1 MSSDTKLNENE
12 VEVTLYSATQTAH
25 LSYDKLLAEPVPF
38 TPVVTWINVDGLRD
52 QAFVEELLKPFE
64 THPLIIED
72 ILLPGQRPKIESYDK
87 YAYIVA
93 KMVYYADEELVFEQL
108 SILFDDKNVITI
120 GEKKGDVFKAIRKHL
135 EVSGNS
141 LRNSASDHLVYA
153 ILDAIVDASFD
164 VLEVLGDAIDE
175 KEEEL
180 LEKPIIGLLSDLR
193 QYKRDLLYL
202 HKAIWPL
209 REVLSRM
216 MHQEI
221 KEVREQTVPY
231 LRDVND
237 HVYQCID
244 SIETYREL
252 LSGMMD
258 LYLSSIS
265 NRMNEIMK
273 VLTIISTIFIPLTFL
288 AGLYGMNFKYMPEI
302 PWVYGY
308 PMVLTIMVLIAMS
321 MLLYFKRKKWF

>member
-1 MSSDTKLNENE
+1 MGTNVTMDLKD
-12 VEVTLYSATQTAH
+12 VEVIRYTATQKVNT
-25 LSYDKLLAEPVPF
+25 SYNEYLDAKPAFIP
-38 TPVVTWINVDGLRD
+38 TVTWINADGVQD
-52 QAFVEELLKPFE
+52 QTLIETLLSPFKI
-64 THPLIIED
+64 HPLIIED
-72 ILLPGQRPKIESYDK
+72 ILIPGQRPKIESYEK
-87 YAYIVA
+87 YAYITA
-93 KMVYYADEELVFEQL
+93 KMVYFVDEELVFEQL
-108 SILFDDKNVITI
+108 SILFDSQNVITI
-120 GEKKGDVFKAIRKHL
+120 GEKKGDVFDMIRKRL
-135 EVSGNS
+135 EFTGNT
-141 LRNSASDHLVYA
+141 LRNAPADHLVYA
-153 ILDAIVDASFD
+153 ILDAIVDATFD
-164 VLEVLGDAIDE
+164 ALEILGDRIDE

-180 LEKPIIGLLSDLR
+180 LKKPDIALLSDLR

-221 KEVREQTVPY
+221 KEVNEATIPY

-237 HVYQCID
+237 HIYQCID

-265 NRMNEIMK
+265 NRLNEIMK

-308 PMVLTIMVLIAMS
+308 PTVLTVMLVIAGG
-321 MLLYFKRKKWF
+321 MLFYFKRKKWF

>member
-1 MSSDTKLNENE
+1 MSEKVKLDDKD
-12 VEVTLYSATQTAH
+12 VEVILFSGTEHAK
-25 LSYDKLLAEPVPF
+25 LSYADYIKKKPPFVPA
-38 TPVVTWINVDGLRD
+38 VTWINVDGLLD
-52 QAFVEELLKPFE
+52 HALINTILEPFGI
-64 THPLIIED
+64 HPLIVED
-72 ILLPGQRPKIESYDK
+72 ILIPGQRPKIESYDN

-93 KMVYYADEELVFEQL
+93 KMVYYVDEELVFEQL
-108 SILFDDKNVITI
+108 SIIFDNENIITI
-120 GEKKGDVFKAIRKHL
+120 GEKKGDVFDAIRKHL
-135 EVSGNS
+135 DVNGNNI
-141 LRNSASDHLVYA
+141 RNGKSDHLVYA

-164 VLEVLGDAIDE
+164 VLEILGDHIDE

-180 LEKPIIGLLSDLR
+180 LEKPNITLLSDLR

-221 KEVREQTVPY
+221 KEVRDETLPY

-265 NRMNEIMK
+265 NRLNEIMK
-273 VLTIISTIFIPLTFL
+273 VLTIISTIFIPLTFI
-288 AGLYGMNFKYMPEI
+288 AGVYGMNFKYMPEI
-302 PWVYGY
+302 PWIYGY
-308 PMVLTIMVLIAMS
+308 PVVLAFMVGIAIVMV
-321 MLLYFKRKKWF
+321 LYFKRKKWF

>member
-1 MSSDTKLNENE
+1 
-12 VEVTLYSATQTAH
+12 V
-25 LSYDKLLAEPVPF
+25 
-38 TPVVTWINVDGLRD
+38 
-52 QAFVEELLKPFE
+52 
-64 THPLIIED
+64 
-72 ILLPGQRPKIESYDK
+72 
-87 YAYIVA
+87 
-93 KMVYYADEELVFEQL
+93 DEELIFEQL
-108 SILFDDKNVITI
+108 SILFDEQNVITI
-120 GEKKGDVFKAIRKHL
+120 GEKKGDVFTAIRKHL
-135 EVSGNS
+135 QVSGNS
-141 LRNSASDHLVYA
+141 LRNNASDHLVYA

-164 VLEVLGDAIDE
+164 VLEVLGDSIDE

-180 LEKPIIGLLSDLR
+180 LEKPDISLLSDLR

-221 KEVREQTVPY
+221 KEVKEKTVPY

-265 NRMNEIMK
+265 NRLNEIMK

-308 PMVLTIMVLIAMS
+308 PMVLTMMFLVAVS
-321 MLLYFKRKKWF
+321 MLVYFKRKKWF

>member
-1 MSSDTKLNENE
+1 MKKESVVSDKD
-12 VEVTLYSATQTAH
+12 VEVTLYTA
-25 LSYDKLLAEPVPF
+25 AECKKVGYSEYLKKQKGFVPA
-38 TPVVTWINVDGLRD
+38 VTWINIDGILEHD
-52 QAFVEELLKPFE
+52 VMMDILKPFE
-64 THPLIIED
+64 IHPLIIED
-72 ILLPGQRPKIESYDK
+72 ILTPGQRPKIESYDK
-87 YAYIVA
+87 YAFITA
-93 KMVYYADEELVFEQL
+93 KMVYFVKDELVFEQL
-108 SILFDDKNVITI
+108 SILFDQEHVITI
-120 GEKKGDVFKAIRKHL
+120 GEKKGDVFDPIRKRL
-135 EVSGNS
+135 GVEGNG
-141 LRNSASDHLVYA
+141 LRNAQSDHLVYE
-153 ILDAIVDASFD
+153 ILDALVDASFD
-164 VLEVLGDAIDE
+164 VLEIVGDRIDE

-180 LEKPIIGLLSDLR
+180 LENPNITLLSDLR

-221 KEVREQTVPY
+221 KEVREETIPY

-237 HVYQCID
+237 HIYQCID

-265 NRMNEIMK
+265 NRLNEIMK

-302 PWVYGY
+302 PWIYGY
-308 PMVLTIMVLIAMS
+308 PTVLLVMLIIAIS
-321 MLLYFKRKKWF
+321 MLIYFKRKKWF

>member
-1 MSSDTKLNENE
+1 
-12 VEVTLYSATQTAH
+12 VTLYSATEIAH
-25 LSYDKLLAEPVPF
+25 LTYDKFLAKPTPF
-38 TPVVTWINVDGLRD
+38 KPVVTWINVDGLHD
-52 QAFVEELLKPFE
+52 QGFVENLLKPFE
-64 THPLIIED
+64 IHPLIIED
-72 ILLPGQRPKIESYDK
+72 ILLPGQRPKIESYEK

-93 KMVYYADEELVFEQL
+93 KMVYYVDKELVFEQL
-108 SILFDDKNVITI
+108 SILFDEHHVITI
-120 GEKKGDVFKAIRKHL
+120 GEKKGDVFNAIRKHL
-135 EVSGNS
+135 EVTGNS
-141 LRNSASDHLVYA
+141 LRNNASDHLVYA

-180 LEKPIIGLLSDLR
+180 LEKPSIGLLSDLR

-265 NRMNEIMK
+265 NRLNEIMK

-308 PMVLTIMVLIAMS
+308 PTVLAVMLVIAIG